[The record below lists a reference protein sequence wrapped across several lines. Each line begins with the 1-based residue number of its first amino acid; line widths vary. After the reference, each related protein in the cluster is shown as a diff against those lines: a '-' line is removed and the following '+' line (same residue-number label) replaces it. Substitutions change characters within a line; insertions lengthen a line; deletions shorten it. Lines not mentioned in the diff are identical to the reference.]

1 LKFIH
6 AADIHLDSPFLG
18 LERYDGAP
26 IDEVRGATRRALQN
40 LVELAVNESVDFVL
54 IAGDLYDGDW
64 KDYNTG
70 LFFVSQMIRLREAGI
85 NVFIAAGNHDAA
97 SQITKNLRI
106 PDNCKMLSVHKP
118 ESIVVESFGVAI
130 HGQGFPSRAVTE
142 NLAANYPKALPGYF
156 NIGLLHTCL
165 DGREGHEPY
174 APCSLDELLSRGY
187 GYWALG
193 HVHKRETIR
202 QEPWIVFPGN
212 SQGRNVRETGAKGCL
227 LVSVSDSS
235 VADVEFRPLDVF
247 RWSVIDVGVTG
258 LTEIDGVLDVL
269 DKTLK
274 REVQINDSMPLAL
287 RIRLSGPSQ
296 LHGKILAK
304 AEHLKNEIR
313 GCAIDAGNG
322 NIWVEK
328 VCIDTSGMS
337 DPETLMMRDDTLGGL
352 LRSISDLQY
361 DGKSL
366 DDMLGELGD
375 LFRKLPAEYLDD
387 MEAIHPE
394 RKKSLSKVAED
405 VKHMLLTRIL
415 SSGGD
420 R

>member
-1 LKFIH
+1 MKFIH
-6 AADIHLDSPFLG
+6 AADIHLDSPLLG

-40 LVELAVNESVDFVL
+40 LVELAVHERVDFVL

-70 LFFVSQMIRLREAGI
+70 LFFVSQMTKLRDSGI
-85 NVFIAAGNHDAA
+85 KVFIVTGNHDAA

-118 ESIVVESFGVAI
+118 ESIVFESLGVAI
-130 HGQGFPSRAVTE
+130 HGQGFVSRAVTD
-142 NLAANYPKALPGYF
+142 NLAVNYPKALPGLF

-174 APCSLDELLSRGY
+174 APCTLDELMSRGY

-212 SQGRNVRETGAKGCL
+212 SQGRNVREMGAKGCM

-235 VADVEFRPLDVF
+235 VTDVEFRGLDVF
-247 RWSVIDVGVTG
+247 RWSVIDVDVTG
-258 LTEIDGVLDVL
+258 LTEIDNILNTL
-269 DKTLK
+269 DKALK
-274 REVQINDSMPLAL
+274 RELKNNDGMPLAL
-287 RIRLSGPSQ
+287 RIRLSGPSR
-296 LHGKILAK
+296 LHGKILAR

-337 DPETLMMRDDTLGGL
+337 DPETLMMRDDALGGL

-361 DGKSL
+361 DEKSL

-375 LFRKLPAEYLDD
+375 LFRKLPTEYLDD

-394 RKKSLSKVAED
+394 RKKSLSHVAED

-415 SSGGD
+415 SSGGG

>member
-1 LKFIH
+1 MKFIH
-6 AADIHLDSPFLG
+6 AADIHLDSPLLG

-26 IDEVRGATRRALQN
+26 VEEVRNATRRALQN
-40 LVELAVNESVDFVL
+40 LVELAVNERVDFVL
-54 IAGDLYDGDW
+54 LAGDLYDGDW

-70 LFFVSQMIRLREAGI
+70 LFFVSQVTKLRDSGI
-85 NVFIAAGNHDAA
+85 KVIIVTGNHDAA

-118 ESIVVESFGVAI
+118 ESIVLESLGVAI
-130 HGQGFPSRAVTE
+130 HGQGFSTRAVTD
-142 NLAANYPKALPGYF
+142 NLAVQYPKAQTGLF

-165 DGREGHEPY
+165 DGREGYEPY

-212 SQGRNVRETGAKGCL
+212 SQGRNVLETGARGCM
-227 LVSVSDSS
+227 LVSVSDGTLT
-235 VADVEFRPLDVF
+235 DIEFRSLDVF
-247 RWSVIDVGVTG
+247 RWSVIDVDVTG
-258 LTEIDGVLDVL
+258 LTEIDSILNTL
-269 DKTLK
+269 DKALK
-274 REVQINDSMPLAL
+274 RELQINDSMPLAL
-287 RIRLSGPSQ
+287 RIRLSGPSR
-296 LHGKILAK
+296 LHGKILSK
-304 AEHLKNEIR
+304 EEHLKNEIR
-313 GCAIDAGNG
+313 GCAIDASNG

-328 VCIDTSGMS
+328 VCIDTSGVS
-337 DPETLMMRDDTLGGL
+337 DPETLMMRDDALGGL
-352 LRSISDLQY
+352 LRSINDLQY

-375 LFRKLPAEYLDD
+375 LFRKLPTEYLNDV
-387 MEAIHPE
+387 EAIHPE
-394 RKKSLSKVAED
+394 RIKVLSDVAED

-415 SSGGD
+415 SSGDG

>member
-1 LKFIH
+1 
-6 AADIHLDSPFLG
+6 
-18 LERYDGAP
+18 
-26 IDEVRGATRRALQN
+26 
-40 LVELAVNESVDFVL
+40 
-54 IAGDLYDGDW
+54 
-64 KDYNTG
+64 
-70 LFFVSQMIRLREAGI
+70 
-85 NVFIAAGNHDAA
+85 
-97 SQITKNLRI
+97 
-106 PDNCKMLSVHKP
+106 
-118 ESIVVESFGVAI
+118 
-130 HGQGFPSRAVTE
+130 
-142 NLAANYPKALPGYF
+142 
-156 NIGLLHTCL
+156 L

-193 HVHKRETIR
+193 HVHKGETIR

-212 SQGRNVRETGAKGCL
+212 CQGRNVRETGAKGCML
-227 LVSVSDSS
+227 VLVSDGS
-235 VADVEFRPLDVF
+235 VTDVEFRALDIF
-247 RWSVIDVGVTG
+247 RWSLIDVDVTG
-258 LTEIDGVLDVL
+258 LTEIDDVL
-269 DKTLK
+269 NKLDKVLK
-274 REVQINDSMPLAL
+274 REMKINDNMPLAL
-287 RIRLSGPSQ
+287 RICLSGPSP

-304 AEHLKNEIR
+304 AEYLKNEIR
-313 GCAIDAGNG
+313 GCAVDVGNG

-337 DPETLMMRDDTLGGL
+337 DPEMLMMRDDALGGL

-375 LFRKLPAEYLDD
+375 LFRKLPPEYLNDV
-387 MEAIHPE
+387 EAIHPE
-394 RKKSLSKVAED
+394 RKKALSDVVED

>member
-1 LKFIH
+1 MKFIH
-6 AADIHLDSPFLG
+6 AADIHLDSPLLG

-40 LVELAVNESVDFVL
+40 LVELAVNERADFVL

-70 LFFVSQMIRLREAGI
+70 LFFVSQMVKLRDSGI
-85 NVFIAAGNHDAA
+85 KVVIVAGNHDAA

-106 PDNCKMLSVHKP
+106 PDNCRMLSVQKP
-118 ESIVVESFGVAI
+118 ESIVLESLGVAI
-130 HGQGFPSRAVTE
+130 HGQGFPARAVTD
-142 NLAANYPKALPGYF
+142 NLAANYPKAQSGLF

-165 DGREGHEPY
+165 DGREGYEPY
-174 APCSLDELLSRGY
+174 APCSLDELLSLGY
-187 GYWALG
+187 DYWALG
-193 HVHKRETIR
+193 HVHTRETIR

-212 SQGRNVRETGAKGCL
+212 CQGRNVRETGDKGCM
-227 LVSVSDSS
+227 LVSVSDGS
-235 VADVEFRPLDVF
+235 VTDVEFRTLDIF
-247 RWSVIDVGVTG
+247 RWSLIDVDVTG
-258 LTEIDGVLDVL
+258 LTEIDDVL
-269 DKTLK
+269 NKLDKVLK
-274 REVQINDSMPLAL
+274 REMKINDNMPLAL
-287 RIRLSGPSQ
+287 RICLSGPSP

-304 AEHLKNEIR
+304 AEYLKNEIR
-313 GCAIDAGNG
+313 GCAVDVGNG
-322 NIWVEK
+322 NLWVEK

-337 DPETLMMRDDTLGGL
+337 DPETLMMRDDALGGL

-375 LFRKLPAEYLDD
+375 LFRKLPTEYLDD

-394 RKKSLSKVAED
+394 RKKSLAEVAED